1 MGTVGD
7 LQKSG
12 YSRVPNK
19 PIDGKFL
26 EVEKKKKYTL
36 VFHKQDCSLTLI
48 LRYRTL
54 LRQNNLSVIAAQ
66 PFCYLWSGGLA
77 WLKFSVV
84 PLKVC
89 GVIIVL
95 PPFF

>member
-1 MGTVGD
+1 MGTVGN

-54 LRQNNLSVIAAQ
+54 
-66 PFCYLWSGGLA
+66 
-77 WLKFSVV
+77 
-84 PLKVC
+84 
-89 GVIIVL
+89 
-95 PPFF
+95 